1 MLPSQGSKIQELER
15 VAVFFSFTEV
25 LLLLWRRRI
34 SNLSI
39 ICLFTDGTTKIIWT
53 RCELF
58 FAKTTNFHFPECE
71 KLKTDNA
78 NQQLSL
84 SLSRVWKTEEWQQ
97 CQSTTGTS
105 IALSALELISKL
117 GTLKTHRCYTVPIQC
132 IKMCHNASSTK
143 ISCQGWRWT
152 RWWQPWVWRGGHRPV
167 HCRGEADLDIYIMMK
182 CLSVTKMITSELTTR
197 GAKRDAC

>member
-1 MLPSQGSKIQELER
+1 MLPSQGSKIQGWER
-15 VAVFFSFTEV
+15 VAVF
-25 LLLLWRRRI
+25 LLLRKFFFFCGGGGWA
-34 SNLSI
+34 
-39 ICLFTDGTTKIIWT
+39 ICPSFASSQMEQHNQDHLDKMWTFFLLKRQTLTFQSVKNWGLTK
-53 RCELF
+53 
-58 FAKTTNFHFPECE
+58 
-71 KLKTDNA
+71 
-78 NQQLSL
+78 
-84 SLSRVWKTEEWQQ
+84 

-105 IALSALELISKL
+105 TALSALELIWKL

-132 IKMCHNASSTK
+132 IKMCHNVFSTK